1 MKAGDKVIYFQPK
14 GFDTPV
20 HRTATITNLTESQID
35 GKRAFRAARQHD
47 VRITILDHPRR
58 IADRVRAG

>member
-20 HRTATITNLTESQID
+20 HRTATITNLTE
-35 GKRAFRAARQHD
+35 
-47 VRITILDHPRR
+47 
-58 IADRVRAG
+58 